1 MTTGTNILSRASFKV
16 SHIEV
21 ASVFAVAIT
30 RTGPGC
36 EPLFRETVATPLIVS
51 TFTEVWPGLFK

>member
-36 EPLFRETVATPLIVS
+36 EPLFRETVAIPLRVS
-51 TFTEVWPGLFK
+51 TFTDVWPGLFK